1 MRRFDRYMLSQFLV
15 LFGFFALVLV
25 LVYWVNRAV
34 VLFDQLIVNGQSA
47 GVFLEFTFLS
57 LPNVIRLV
65 LPMSVFA
72 ASVYV
77 TNRLSSESE
86 LTVMQATGFSPWR
99 LARPVFVFGILVALM
114 MSILMH
120 VLVPKST
127 AQLNFR
133 QNQITENITARLLT
147 EGTFLHPTEGVTFY
161 IRDITPE
168 GVLRD
173 VFLSDRR
180 KAGEVS
186 TYTAA
191 EAYLLNTE
199 SGAKLVMVDGLSQI
213 HMKNDDRLFTTNF
226 SDFTYDISRLLVD
239 RVKRKRALEHIGTLE
254 LLSKTSAVSKELNT
268 SRGWILEEAHGRFNR
283 PLMVLSAALVGF
295 ATLLLGGFSRF
306 GVWRQV
312 IVAFVLLISLEIIRS
327 ATLDPVRSDGQ
338 LWPLIYL
345 PSLLGLALSFML
357 LWFAAHPL
365 RLKPR
370 ATA

>member
-34 VLFDQLIVNGQSA
+34 VLFDQLIANGQSA

-99 LARPVFVFGILVALM
+99 LARPVFVFGILVAVM

-168 GVLRD
+168 GVLQD

-180 KAGEVS
+180 KSGEVS

-191 EAYLLNTE
+191 EAYLLNAE
-199 SGAKLVMVDGLSQI
+199 SGAKLVMIDGLSQI
-213 HMKNDDRLFTTNF
+213 HMENDDRLFTTNF

-254 LLSKTSAVSKELNT
+254 LLSDTTAISKELNT
-268 SRGWILEEAHGRFNR
+268 SPGWVLEEAHGRFNR

-327 ATLDPVRSDGQ
+327 ATLDPVRSDGS

-345 PSLLGLALSFML
+345 PSLLGFGLSFML

-365 RLKPR
+365 RLRPR

>member
-1 MRRFDRYMLSQFLV
+1 MGRFDRYMLSQLLV
-15 LFGFFALVLV
+15 LFAFFALVLV

-34 VLFDQLIVNGQSA
+34 VLFDQLILNGQSA
-47 GVFLEFTFLS
+47 GVFLELTLLS

-72 ASVYV
+72 ATVYI

-99 LARPVFVFGILVALM
+99 LARPVFVFGVLVAVM

-120 VLVPKST
+120 VLVPRST
-127 AQLNFR
+127 AQLSLR
-133 QNQITENITARLLT
+133 QNQIAENITARLLT

-161 IRDITPE
+161 IREISPE
-168 GVLRD
+168 GILRD

-180 KAGEVS
+180 TEGEVS

-191 EAYLLNTE
+191 EAYLLNSE

-213 HMKNDDRLFTTNF
+213 HLKNGDRLFTTNF
-226 SDFTYDISRLLVD
+226 SDFTYDISRLIAD
-239 RVKRKRALEHIGTLE
+239 RTNNRRALEHIGTPE
-254 LLSKTSAVSKELNT
+254 LLSQPDKVSRELDVPV
-268 SRGWILEEAHGRFNR
+268 GWIMEEAHGRFNR

-295 ATLLLGGFSRF
+295 ATLLLGSFSRF

-312 IVAFVLLISLEIIRS
+312 IAAFVLLIGLEIIRS
-327 ATLDPVRSDGQ
+327 ATIDPVRSDGAI
-338 LWPLIYL
+338 WPLIYL
-345 PSLLGLALSFML
+345 PSVLGFGLGLSL
-357 LWFAAHPL
+357 LWFAAHPP
-365 RLKPR
+365 RLKSR
-370 ATA
+370 ALA

>member
-1 MRRFDRYMLSQFLV
+1 MSRFDRYMLSQLLV

-72 ASVYV
+72 AAVYV

-99 LARPVFVFGILVALM
+99 LARPVFVFGLLVALM
-114 MSILMH
+114 MSMLMH
-120 VLVPKST
+120 VLVPRST

-147 EGTFLHPTEGVTFY
+147 EGTFLHPTNGVTFY
-161 IRDITPE
+161 IREITPE
-168 GVLRD
+168 GILRN

-191 EAYLLNTE
+191 EAYLLNSE
-199 SGAKLVMVDGLSQI
+199 SGARLVMVDGLSQI
-213 HMKNDDRLFTTNF
+213 HVDDGDRLFTTNF
-226 SDFTYDISRLLVD
+226 SDFTYDISRLISD
-239 RVKRKRALEHIGTLE
+239 RSQRRRALAHIGTPE
-254 LLSKTSAVSKELNT
+254 LLFKTDAVAKELNL
-268 SRGWILEEAHGRFNR
+268 SRGWLMEEVHGRFNR

-312 IVAFVLLISLEIIRS
+312 IVAFVLLITLEIIRS
-327 ATLDPVRSDGQ
+327 ATIDPVRSDGQ

-345 PSLLGLALSFML
+345 PSLLGFTLSFGL
-357 LWFAAHPL
+357 LWYAAHPL
-365 RLKPR
+365 RSWRR
-370 ATA
+370 AAA